1 MNKTTKPL
9 LRLWLSITS
18 IFVFAA
24 GWIAL
29 AHAPKPAPLAT
40 QIVDF
45 ASPAAV
51 VASQTELAPVPS
63 LADLAQT
70 VSRTTF
76 VQPNTN
82 FNQPR
87 LRTRGS

>member
-1 MNKTTKPL
+1 MNKTTKPI

-18 IFVFAA
+18 ILVFVA

-29 AHAPKPAPLAT
+29 AHAPKPAPLST

-45 ASPAAV
+45 VAPAAEV
-51 VASQTELAPVPS
+51 FQPELVPVPS
-63 LADLAQT
+63 LEDLSQT
-70 VSRTTF
+70 VNTTTF
-76 VQPNTN
+76 VQPTTN
-82 FNQPR
+82 FSQPR